1 MDGVKKTTANLV
13 NFDMSIEEANNGGIS
28 HGILIGKID
37 LRYVSEDIIDRKYFV
52 DIIPDSMLA
61 EYQIR
66 RDYNSFVY
74 YDLKYII
81 YNCKMNIRETI
92 PQLIHAEIEET
103 TKIIV
108 PKLTACNSII
118 QFLDI

>member
-37 LRYVSEDIIDRKYFV
+37 LQYASKDIIDRKYFV
-52 DIIPDSMLA
+52 DTIPDGILV
-61 EYQIR
+61 EYEMR
-66 RDYNSFVY
+66 KDYSFVY
-74 YDLKYII
+74 YNLKYIT

-92 PQLIHAEIEET
+92 PQLIHVEIEET
-103 TKIIV
+103 TKIIM
-108 PKLTACNSII
+108 PKLTTCNPVI